1 LPTFYRQQE
10 EVDCKALLTW
20 NFAGIKHYRVLMG
33 GQAVGCEAAPQ
44 GEMEEFA
51 EN

>member
-1 LPTFYRQQE
+1 MSRSIADMEFYLTG
-10 EVDCKALLTW
+10 KAD
-20 NFAGIKHYRVLMG
+20 
-33 GQAVGCEAAPQ
+33 VGCEAAPQ